1 MTTDRVSQSA
11 LDTILA
17 LQITVAWGGEGLS
30 EPKRL
35 DWWRTDLVDE
45 LGGGDLFKRLF
56 PHTHQWASLEAVR
69 QVAIQVDKQ
78 ARQGMAKPDEVRTL
92 FFWGFAVDEKLA
104 ERLNF
109 HKRSGKEPVEVLDFP
124 LELNEDFVKVDFEDA
139 LRMPNQNVTHKVV
152 PGGREIAEAMPEAL
166 ELRAKKLAA
175 GLLPLADDY
184 PMPFYRVEG
193 R

>member
-1 MTTDRVSQSA
+1 MATDSFSQSA

-17 LQITVAWGGEGLS
+17 LQITVAWAGEALS
-30 EPKRL
+30 EPKRVG
-35 DWWRTDLVDE
+35 WWRTDLVDE

-78 ARQGMAKPDEVRTL
+78 AREGMAKPDEVRTL
-92 FFWGFAVDEKLA
+92 LFWGFAVDEKLA
-104 ERLNF
+104 ERLSF
-109 HKRSGKEPVEVLDFP
+109 HKRSGKKPVEVLDFP
-124 LELNEDFVKVDFEDA
+124 LELNADFVKVDFEDA
-139 LRMPNQNVTHKVV
+139 LRMPNHNVTHKLV

-175 GLLPLADDY
+175 GLLPLADNY
-184 PMPFYRVEG
+184 PMPFYRVES

>member
-1 MTTDRVSQSA
+1 MSADKVSQDI
-11 LDTILA
+11 LDRILA
-17 LQITVAWGGEGLS
+17 LQIAIAWAGEALS

-35 DWWRTDLVDE
+35 GWWRTDLIDE

-69 QVAIQVDKQ
+69 KVAIQVDKQ
-78 ARQGMAKPDEVRTL
+78 ARLGMAKPDEVRTL

-109 HKRSGKEPVEVLDFP
+109 HKRSGKKPVEVLDFP
-124 LELNEDFVKVDFEDA
+124 LGLDEDFVKVDFEDA
-139 LRMPNQNVTHKVV
+139 LRIPNHNVSHKVV

-166 ELRAKKLAA
+166 ELRAKKLTAE
-175 GLLPLADDY
+175 LLPLADNY

>member
-1 MTTDRVSQSA
+1 MATDSVSQSA

-17 LQITVAWGGEGLS
+17 LQITVAWAGEALS
-30 EPKRL
+30 EPKRVG
-35 DWWRTDLVDE
+35 WWRTDLVDE

-69 QVAIQVDKQ
+69 QVAIQMDKQ
-78 ARQGMAKPDEVRTL
+78 AREGMAKPDEVRTL

-104 ERLNF
+104 ERLNL
-109 HKRSGKEPVEVLDFP
+109 HKRSGKKPVEVLDFP

-139 LRMPNQNVTHKVV
+139 LRIPNHNVTHKVV

>member
-1 MTTDRVSQSA
+1 MATDGVSQSA

-17 LQITVAWGGEGLS
+17 LQITVAWAGEGLS

-56 PHTHQWASLEAVR
+56 THTHRWASLEAVR

-78 ARQGMAKPDEVRTL
+78 ARLGMAKPDEVRTL

-124 LELNEDFVKVDFEDA
+124 LELNEDFVKVDFEEA
-139 LRMPNQNVTHKVV
+139 LRIPKQNVTHKVV
-152 PGGREIAEAMPEAL
+152 PGGREIAEVMPEAL
-166 ELRAKKLAA
+166 ELRAEKLAA

>member
-1 MTTDRVSQSA
+1 MATDSVSQSA

-17 LQITVAWGGEGLS
+17 LQITVAWAGEALS
-30 EPKRL
+30 EPKRVG
-35 DWWRTDLVDE
+35 WWRTDLVDE

-78 ARQGMAKPDEVRTL
+78 AREGMAKPDEVRTL

-104 ERLNF
+104 ERLSF
-109 HKRSGKEPVEVLDFP
+109 HKGSGNKPVEVLDFP

-139 LRMPNQNVTHKVV
+139 LRIPNHNVTHKVV

-166 ELRAKKLAA
+166 ELRAEKLVA
-175 GLLPLADDY
+175 GLLPLADNY

>member
-1 MTTDRVSQSA
+1 
-11 LDTILA
+11 
-17 LQITVAWGGEGLS
+17 
-30 EPKRL
+30 
-35 DWWRTDLVDE
+35 
-45 LGGGDLFKRLF
+45 
-56 PHTHQWASLEAVR
+56 
-69 QVAIQVDKQ
+69 VAIQVDKQ
-78 ARQGMAKPDEVRTL
+78 ARLGMAKPDEVRTL

-104 ERLNF
+104 ERFNF

-124 LELNEDFVKVDFEDA
+124 LELDEDFVKVDFEDA
-139 LRMPNQNVTHKVV
+139 LRIPNHNVSHKVV

>member
-1 MTTDRVSQSA
+1 MATDSFSQSA

-17 LQITVAWGGEGLS
+17 LQITVAWAGEALS
-30 EPKRL
+30 EPKRVG
-35 DWWRTDLVDE
+35 WWRTDLVDE

-78 ARQGMAKPDEVRTL
+78 AREGMAKPDEVRTL
-92 FFWGFAVDEKLA
+92 LFWGFAVDEKLA
-104 ERLNF
+104 ERLSF
-109 HKRSGKEPVEVLDFP
+109 HKRSGKKPVEVLDFP
-124 LELNEDFVKVDFEDA
+124 LELNADFVKVDFEDA
-139 LRMPNQNVTHKVV
+139 LRMPNHNVTHKLV

-175 GLLPLADDY
+175 GLLPLADNY

>member
-1 MTTDRVSQSA
+1 MATDRVSQSA

-17 LQITVAWGGEGLS
+17 LQITVAWAGEALS
-30 EPKRL
+30 EPKRVG
-35 DWWRTDLVDE
+35 WWRTDLVDE

-56 PHTHQWASLEAVR
+56 PHTHRWASLEAVR

-78 ARQGMAKPDEVRTL
+78 ARLGMAKPDEVRTV

-104 ERLNF
+104 ERLNL
-109 HKRSGKEPVEVLDFP
+109 HKRSGKEPVDVLDFP
-124 LELNEDFVKVDFEDA
+124 LELDEDFVKVDFEDA
-139 LRMPNQNVTHKVV
+139 LRIPNHNVTHKVV
-152 PGGREIAEAMPEAL
+152 PGGREIADAMPEAL
-166 ELRAKKLAA
+166 DLKAKKLAA